1 MLDKWMLIKIWAHKK
16 NTLPTFVIVLM
27 LFSFSNIICMVMPA
41 QVAINVIPECLMQ
54 NACSITWYANI
65 YILSNVLVCSS
76 VAEYFYERLFFC

>member
-1 MLDKWMLIKIWAHKK
+1 
-16 NTLPTFVIVLM
+16 
-27 LFSFSNIICMVMPA
+27 MVMPA